1 MAPLEDLLQQVGY
14 HFARA
19 QPFIPTYLHVLCSA
33 LIVIYTGAHAS
44 LTIPNSA
51 AKPPKKEK
59 KTSEDEEDEPSDTLE
74 KMEGLSP
81 SDALMFPLLAG
92 CTLAGLYF
100 LIKWLEDPAILN
112 KILNWYFSVFGVL
125 SVARL
130 FTDTMAVCTSFVFPR
145 KYRSGGETWE
155 IKRKQRIAES
165 TAAPQLKRTSPL
177 PGIWSKLPLPSYALD
192 TLWRLREF
200 PSKRVHVRAYIHR
213 IMEASLHLGVQGSIS
228 FVLALAAVL
237 YYNLVAK
244 PWWLT
249 NILGYSFAYTALLFM
264 SPTTFSTGSLILGAL
279 FVYDI
284 YFVFYTP
291 MMVTVATKIDIPAK
305 MLFPRPADPGADPAK
320 SLAMLGLGDIVLPGI
335 VMGSALRFDLY
346 MFYFRKQ
353 KRRDFGHPG
362 SSDGQT
368 ESKVTMKDGENENE
382 LENSHTAER
391 GKPASEIIK
400 APYQTATGSWG
411 ERFWLSSFFPFLSQ
425 TASPPPGVSF
435 PKPYFHATLFGY
447 TVGMLITLTIM
458 QVFGHA
464 QPALFYLVPGVLV
477 SLWGTALIRGE
488 LKEMWKYDETD
499 EDEKGNRGEQNTK
512 EGGAKDNGKREGKKS
527 IFSWARQDE
536 IAKRLRDAT
545 GAETKGE
552 EGREASKTEDGAVDA
567 NQAKDTRKR
576 GFFRDRQTE
585 LIFFSV
591 NLPKGSSSDENAQLL
606 SEEQADGADTALRD
620 RPSG

>member
-1 MAPLEDLLQQVGY
+1 MASLEDLLQQVGY

-33 LIVIYTGAHAS
+33 LIAIYTGAHAS

-51 AKPPKKEK
+51 AKPAKKEK
-59 KTSEDEEDEPSDTLE
+59 QTSEDKEDEPSDTLQ

-100 LIKWLEDPAILN
+100 LIKWLEDPAVLN

-145 KYRSGGETWE
+145 NYRSGGETWE

-165 TAAPQLKRTSPL
+165 AVNPQLKRFSPL
-177 PGIWSKLPLPSYALD
+177 PGVWSKLPLPSYALD
-192 TLWRLREF
+192 TLWTLREF
-200 PSKRVHVRAYIHR
+200 PSKRIHVRAYIHR
-213 IMEASLHLGVQGSIS
+213 IMEASLDLGVHGSIS

-237 YYNLVAK
+237 YYNLIAK

-279 FVYDI
+279 FIYDI

-353 KRRDFGHPG
+353 KRRDPKHPSCPDGRTG
-362 SSDGQT
+362 S
-368 ESKVTMKDGENENE
+368 KATMKDHENGNE
-382 LENSHTAER
+382 LEN
-391 GKPASEIIK
+391 GQPAGGGNPGSEIIK

-411 ERFWLSSFFPFLSQ
+411 ERFWLTSLSPFVSQ
-425 TASPPPGVSF
+425 TASSTPGVSF

-447 TVGMLITLTIM
+447 TIGMLTTLTIM

-464 QPALFYLVPGVLV
+464 QPALFYLVPGVLI

-499 EDEKGNRGEQNTK
+499 EDEKRNGGEQNMK
-512 EGGAKDNGKREGKKS
+512 EGGTKDAGKKEGKRS

-536 IAKRLRDAT
+536 IAKRLRGAT
-545 GAETKGE
+545 ETEMKGE
-552 EGREASKTEDGAVDA
+552 EGKEASGAEDGTDDA
-567 NQAKDTRKR
+567 NQAKDTERK

-585 LIFFSV
+585 LIFFSI
-591 NLPKGSSSDENAQLL
+591 NLPKSSLNDENTQTT
-606 SEEQADGADTALRD
+606 SEEQADGAGTDFRD

>member
-33 LIVIYTGAHAS
+33 LVVIYTGAHAA
-44 LTIPNSA
+44 LTIPSSA
-51 AKPPKKEK
+51 AKPAKKEK
-59 KTSEDEEDEPSDTLE
+59 QTSEDEDDEPSDTLQ

-100 LIKWLEDPAILN
+100 LIKWLEDPATLN

-130 FTDTMAVCTSFVFPR
+130 FTDTMAVCTSFAFPR

-155 IKRKQRIAES
+155 IKRKQRIAQS
-165 TAAPQLKRTSPL
+165 TVNPQLKRTSPL
-177 PGIWSKLPLPSYALD
+177 PGVWSKLPLPSYALEIF
-192 TLWRLREF
+192 WRLREF
-200 PSKRVHVRAYIHR
+200 PSKRVHVRVYIHR

-237 YYNLVAK
+237 YYNLIAK

-249 NILGYSFAYTALLFM
+249 NILGYSFAYTALQFI

-279 FVYDI
+279 FLYDI

-291 MMVTVATKIDIPAK
+291 MMVNVATKIDIPAK

-346 MFYFRKQ
+346 MFYFRRQ
-353 KRRDFGHPG
+353 KRRDLEHPG
-362 SSDGQT
+362 SPDGQIENKAT
-368 ESKVTMKDGENENE
+368 TKDQKDGNN
-382 LENSHTAER
+382 LDNGHTGGGE
-391 GKPASEIIK
+391 KPDSEIIK
-400 APYQTATGSWG
+400 VPYQTATGSWG

-425 TASPPPGVSF
+425 TISPPPNVSF

-447 TVGMLITLTIM
+447 TLGMLNTLTIM

-464 QPALFYLVPGVLV
+464 QPALLYLVPGVLT
-477 SLWGTALIRGE
+477 SLWGTALVRGE
-488 LKEMWKYDETD
+488 LKEMWEYDETD
-499 EDEKGNRGEQNTK
+499 EDEKRDGEERNMK
-512 EGGAKDNGKREGKKS
+512 EGGTKEDGKKEGKKS
-527 IFSWARQDE
+527 IFSWARHDE
-536 IAKRLRDAT
+536 IAKKLRDAT
-545 GAETKGE
+545 GAGTKAR
-552 EGREASKTEDGAVDA
+552 EGKEARKTGDGMVDVD
-567 NQAKDTRKR
+567 QAKDTKRK

-585 LIFFSV
+585 LIFFSI
-591 NLPKGSSSDENAQLL
+591 NLPKSTSNEQNSQVS
-606 SEEQADGADTALRD
+606 SEEQTDGAGTAFRD
-620 RPSG
+620 GPSG